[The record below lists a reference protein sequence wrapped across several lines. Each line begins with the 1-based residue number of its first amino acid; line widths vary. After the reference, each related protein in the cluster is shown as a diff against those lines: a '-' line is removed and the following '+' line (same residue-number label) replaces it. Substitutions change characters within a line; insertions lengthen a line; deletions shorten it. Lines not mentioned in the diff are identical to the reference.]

1 VTHGEIMKSNQIR
14 SVVGLVISKTALL
27 LIGIVVLTIGGPL
40 ANGAARADVTVA
52 TNVIEIKAPMAG
64 AAHPI
69 VSDHRCHILPVKR
82 ASGQLASPPILP
94 DCDRRPARVPANASA
109 PAIPAT
115 CFNGCGVMNYNG
127 GPVVTQTTHTFY
139 FLNCSINCFTDQGD
153 PYGFLKDF
161 FNSNFV
167 HVTDQYMEPSV
178 LKTSGRYT
186 TSSQGFQWTQ
196 AVAHTIHDSDV
207 QAFIVSLIK
216 VQFPSGGGG
225 GYQAMYTL
233 FLPAG
238 QDLCFN
244 SSTQCYCPDN
254 NCGGGTFVFCAYHGS
269 FDSTDAVGNPIH
281 VIYQAMPYQNVSG
294 CQTTGGPN
302 GTLIDSSNSVLSH
315 EITETITDPDP
326 NTGWTRNSDGNEIGD
341 ICFNIRQNPMYLNA
355 NAYDIQPEYSNAA
368 QNCVGAFETLAV
380 SHDFN
385 LDMNS
390 DVLLRDSNSGTVAN
404 WLMNGNQILSATA
417 VGGLTSNWLIFGT
430 GDFNGDGN
438 SDILLRDSNSGTV
451 AIWEMNG
458 SQVLAALAVGP
469 LSSNWL
475 IVGTG
480 DFNGDGKSDIL
491 LRDSNSGTVAVWLMN
506 GNQILTA
513 AAVGGLASNWVI
525 VGTGDVNG
533 DGKTDILLQDSIS
546 NTVAVWEMN
555 GSQVLAALAIGS
567 VTSNWHLVGTGDFNG
582 DGKSDILWRDSNSN
596 TVAIWELNG
605 NQLLA
610 ALAIGILPSNWQI
623 IETGDLNGDAKS
635 DILLRDS
642 NSGAVGVWELNGNQ
656 LLAGV
661 GIGGLASNWQIQSLH
676 TD

>member
-14 SVVGLVISKTALL
+14 SAVSLVISKTALL
-27 LIGIVVLTIGGPL
+27 LIEIVVLTIGGPL
-40 ANGAARADVTVA
+40 ANDAARADATVA
-52 TNVIEIKAPMAG
+52 TNVIEVKAPMAG

-69 VSDHRCHILPVKR
+69 VSDHRCHILPVER

-94 DCDRRPARVPANASA
+94 DCDQRPARVPANVSA
-109 PAIPAT
+109 KAIPAT

-207 QAFIVSLIK
+207 QAFIVNLIK

-233 FLPAG
+233 FLAAG

-244 SSTQCYCPDN
+244 NSTQCYCPDN

-269 FDSTDAVGNPIH
+269 FDSTDAVGQPMH

-302 GTLIDSSNSVLSH
+302 GILADSTNSVLSH

-368 QNCVGAFETLAV
+368 QNCVGAYETLAV
-380 SHDFN
+380 SHDFSF
-385 LDMNS
+385 DMMS
-390 DVLLRDSNSGTVAN
+390 DIAWRDVSGNIAI
-404 WLMNGNQILSATA
+404 WLMKGSSTLSSASLGNVSTAWSLAGQRDFDGDGQADWLWYDVTNGAIAMWFLNGNALKSS
-417 VGGLTSNWLIFGT
+417 VSL
-430 GDFNGDGN
+430 
-438 SDILLRDSNSGTV
+438 
-451 AIWEMNG
+451 G
-458 SQVLAALAVGP
+458 SINPVWSV
-469 LSSNWL
+469 
-475 IVGTG
+475 VGTG
-480 DFNGDGKSDIL
+480 DFNGDGKGDIL
-491 LRDSNSGTVAVWLMN
+491 WRDSSGNIAIWLMN
-506 GNQILTA
+506 G
-513 AAVGGLASNWVI
+513 ASIQSSASLGRLSTIWSVA
-525 VGTGDVNG
+525 GTGDFNG
-533 DGKTDILLQDSIS
+533 DGNWDILWRDTSGD
-546 NTVAVWEMN
+546 VAIWFLN
-555 GSQVLAALAIGS
+555 GTT
-567 VTSNWHLVGTGDFNG
+567 VTSGVGLGNVPTSWVVAGTGDFNG
-582 DGKSDILWRDSNSN
+582 DGKSDILWYNSGTN
-596 TVAIWELNG
+596 
-605 NQLLA
+605 
-610 ALAIGILPSNWQI
+610 ALAIWLMNGGTILKSAALGSLPPNWAVVA
-623 IETGDLNGDAKS
+623 TGDFNGDGMS
-635 DILLRDS
+635 DLLLRDT
-642 NSGAVGVWELNGNQ
+642 NGNI
-656 LLAGV
+656 AIWFMNGTTVTSGV
-661 GIGGLASNWQIQSLH
+661 GLGNISTAWSVQSAGA
-676 TD
+676 D